1 MAKFQLS
8 RLEAGFIAAAARGGD
23 VKVKRDMQEEQSRK
37 GVGVG
42 DGKSGTMENR
52 GDDVDLFYLTFNT

>member
-42 DGKSGTMENR
+42 DGKEWNHGEQR
-52 GDDVDLFYLTFNT
+52 RRRQFILFNI

>member
-8 RLEAGFIAAAARGGD
+8 RLESGFIAAVARGGD
-23 VKVKRDMQEEQSRK
+23 VKVKIDVREEQSRK

-42 DGKSGTMENR
+42 DEKEWNHGE
-52 GDDVDLFYLTFNT
+52 

>member
-8 RLEAGFIAAAARGGD
+8 RLEAGFIAAADRGGD
-23 VKVKRDMQEEQSRK
+23 VTVKRAVREEQSRK

-42 DGKSGTMENR
+42 DGREWNHGEQR
-52 GDDVDLFYLTFNT
+52 RRC